1 MRRAMP
7 RSSPAALSRLAGARR
22 IAVLSA
28 NRQGANRHAAYW
40 LIVLPALLMLAALYF
55 LPLANVLLTSVTDPK
70 PGFQNYG
77 LLFTS
82 ASVQKTLLTTLRIA
96 AITTFFALL
105 LGYVVAYAMRAAS
118 TRTQRFMLV
127 AVLLPFWISVLV
139 RSFAWIALL
148 GTQGPLNSAL
158 VAWGIVDEPVALVRN
173 ETGVLIGMVH
183 IMVPYAVLTLYASMR
198 GIDVGLVAAARS
210 LGASRFQAFRMV
222 FLPLT
227 VPGLIGAGTLVFI
240 LSLGFYVTPTLLGGG
255 KVLMIA
261 EYVAVQ
267 INDTLR
273 WGLGTM
279 LAATLM
285 IAVLGSLW
293 ALSRVVD
300 VKKLFGA

>member
-1 MRRAMP
+1 VR
-7 RSSPAALSRLAGARR
+7 
-22 IAVLSA
+22 SA
-28 NRQGANRHAAYW
+28 NKTGPSRHTVYW
-40 LIVLPALLMLAALYF
+40 LVVLPALLMLVLLY
-55 LPLANVLLTSVTDPK
+55 LVPLGNVLLTSVTDPR
-70 PGFQNYG
+70 PGLDNYE

-82 ASVQKTLLTTLRIA
+82 TSVQKSLLTTVRIA
-96 AITTFFALL
+96 AVTTIFALL
-105 LGYVVAYAMRAAS
+105 LGYGVAYAMRAAS
-118 TRTQRFMLV
+118 TRTQRLMLV
-127 AVLLPFWISVLV
+127 LVLLPFWISILV

-148 GTQGPLNSAL
+148 GTQGPLNAAL

-173 ETGVLIGMVH
+173 ETGVLIGMIHV
-183 IMVPYAVLTLYASMR
+183 MVPYAVLTLYANMR

-210 LGASRFQAFRMV
+210 LGASRWQAFRMV

-227 VPGLIGAGTLVFI
+227 APGLVGAGLLVFI
-240 LSLGFYVTPTLLGGG
+240 LSLGFYITPALLGGG

-285 IAVLGSLW
+285 IAVLGILW

-300 VKKLFGA
+300 VKRLFGT

>member
-1 MRRAMP
+1 V
-7 RSSPAALSRLAGARR
+7 RSGS
-22 IAVLSA
+22 
-28 NRQGANRHAAYW
+28 RHAAYW
-40 LIVLPALLMLAALYF
+40 LVVLPAVLMLVLLYF
-55 LPLANVLLTSVTDPK
+55 VPLGNVLLTSVTDPK
-70 PGFQNYG
+70 PGLQNYG

-82 ASVQKTLLTTLRIA
+82 ASVQRSLLTTLRIA
-96 AITTFFALL
+96 AITTAVALL
-105 LGYVVAYAMRAAS
+105 LGYGVAYAMRAAS
-118 TRTQRFMLV
+118 TRTQRLMLV
-127 AVLLPFWISVLV
+127 LVLLPFWISILV

-148 GTQGPLNSAL
+148 GTQGPVNSAL
-158 VAWGIVDEPVALVRN
+158 VAWGLVDEPVSLVRN
-173 ETGVLIGMVH
+173 ETGVLIGMIHV
-183 IMVPYAVLTLYASMR
+183 MVPYAVLTLYANMR

-210 LGASRFQAFRMV
+210 LGASRFQAFRLV

-227 VPGLIGAGTLVFI
+227 APGLIGAGMLVFI
-240 LSLGFYVTPTLLGGG
+240 LSLGFYITPALLGGG

-285 IAVLGSLW
+285 IAVLGTLW

-300 VKKLFGA
+300 VKRLFGT

>member
-1 MRRAMP
+1 MP
-7 RSSPAALSRLAGARR
+7 R
-22 IAVLSA
+22 IAVPSA
-28 NRQGANRHAAYW
+28 NRKYW
-40 LIVLPALLMLAALYF
+40 AIVLPAVAMLVALY
-55 LPLANVLLTSVTDPK
+55 LVPLLDVLAISVSDPR
-70 PGFQNYG
+70 PGLGNYA

-82 ASVQKTLLTTLRIA
+82 ASVQRALLTTLRIA
-96 AITTFFALL
+96 AITTLCALT
-105 LGYVVAYAMRAAS
+105 LGYLVAYAMRAAS
-118 TRTQRFMLV
+118 TRRQRLMLFC
-127 AVLLPFWISVLV
+127 VLLPFWISVLV

-148 GTQGPLNSAL
+148 GTQGPLNAFL
-158 VAWGIVDEPVALVRN
+158 VGSGLVDEPVALVRN

-183 IMVPYAVLTLYASMR
+183 VMLPYAVLTLYANMR
-198 GIDVGLVAAARS
+198 GIDAGLVAAARS
-210 LGASRFQAFRMV
+210 LGASRGQAFRRV

-227 VPGLIGAGTLVFI
+227 RPGLIGAGTLVFI
-240 LSLGFYVTPTLLGGG
+240 LSLGFYVTPALLGGG

-285 IAVLGSLW
+285 ISVLGALW

-300 VKKLFGA
+300 VKRLFGA

>member
-1 MRRAMP
+1 VP
-7 RSSPAALSRLAGARR
+7 
-22 IAVLSA
+22 SA
-28 NRQGANRHAAYW
+28 SRHAAYW
-40 LIVLPALLMLAALYF
+40 LIVLPALLMLVVLYF
-55 LPLANVLLTSVTDPK
+55 VPLGNVLLTSVTDPR
-70 PGFQNYG
+70 PGLQNYG

-82 ASVQKTLLTTLRIA
+82 ASVQKSLLTTVRIA
-96 AITTFFALL
+96 AVTTFFALL
-105 LGYVVAYAMRAAS
+105 LGYVVAYAMRTAS
-118 TRTQRFMLV
+118 TRLQRLMLV
-127 AVLLPFWISVLV
+127 GILLPFWISVLV

-158 VAWGIVDEPVALVRN
+158 IAWGLVDEPLTLVRN

-183 IMVPYAVLTLYASMR
+183 VMVPYAVLTLYANMR

-240 LSLGFYVTPTLLGGG
+240 LSLGFYVTPALLGGG

-279 LAATLM
+279 LATTLM
-285 IAVLGSLW
+285 IAVLGALW

-300 VKKLFGA
+300 VKRLFGA